1 VVAGLAAWFYC
12 ASLLALKE
20 IDEFADC
27 GFFNAKTLLTGM
39 SGNGIYSGKPG

>member
-1 VVAGLAAWFYC
+1 MIAGFTAWFYR

-27 GFFNAKTLLTGM
+27 GFFNTEPLLTWM